1 MPGGDGTGPGGMGP
15 MTGRAAGYCAGYPV
29 PGYTNSVGGRGYFGM
44 GRGGGRGGGWGRR
57 NMFYATGLPG
67 WQRFGAGYPAYGGAA
82 PYGNVGP
89 YGAPYGGA
97 YGPATTKEQ
106 ELGTLKGQAEYFEDA
121 LDGIKKRITELE
133 AKSEK

>member
-15 MTGRAAGYCAGYPV
+15 MTGRAAGFCAGYPV
-29 PGYTNSVGGRGYFGM
+29 PGYTNPVGGRGYFGM
-44 GRGGGRGGGWGRR
+44 GRGGGWGRR
-57 NMFYATGLPG
+57 NMFYATGVPG
-67 WQRFGAGYPAYGGAA
+67 WQRFGSGYPAYGGAA
-82 PYGNVGP
+82 PYGGVAP
-89 YGAPYGGA
+89 YGAPYGGP

-106 ELGTLKGQAEYFEDA
+106 ELDMLKGQAEYFEDA